1 MSDIKFACPHCQQ
14 HIQAE
19 AGYAGMT
26 ITCPACHAGMV
37 VPGQAP
43 ARAPVPAFSVAAPP
57 PPVPALAPAGAPTSA
72 PVASGCPSCGAPLA
86 RGTVLC
92 TKCGYNLA
100 TGQRLQGKALKSATK
115 ARVAPGQESWAKNPN
130 VWAGIVAGIFA
141 LLYGFARLYPA
152 GALAYVGLAVLF
164 YVAIRITVLVFA
176 FGEGAG
182 TGFMTLCIP
191 FYDLYFV
198 YGINE
203 NRMLKNLYTISLL
216 GVLAVRTLSLST

>member
-1 MSDIKFACPHCQQ
+1 MSDIKFACPNCQQ

-19 AGYAGMT
+19 AGYAGMQ
-26 ITCPACHAGMV
+26 IACPACHAGMI

-43 ARAPVPAFSVAAPP
+43 APARVPAFSVGAPP
-57 PPVPALAPAGAPTSA
+57 PPVPALAPAHAPTPA
-72 PVASGCPSCGAPLA
+72 PAASGCPSCGAPLA

-92 TKCGYNLA
+92 TKCGFNLA
-100 TGQRLQGKALKSATK
+100 TGQRLQAKALKSAAK
-115 ARVAPGQESWAKNPN
+115 ARGAAPGQESWAKNPN

-141 LLYGFARLYPA
+141 LLYGFARLNPA
-152 GALAYVGLAVLF
+152 GIMVYAGLALLF
-164 YVAIRITVLVFA
+164 YVAIRITVLIFA

-203 NRMLKNLYTISLL
+203 NRMLKSLYTISLL
-216 GVLAVRTLSLST
+216 AVLAMKTLSL